1 MTLSKILGEKAAK
14 YGVKCCTISLR
25 LDVWARNVTGVLPC
39 FSEHNTAHVRWSAEE
54 RAAKVIVAILGNL
67 LCQMLTLLSLFAYG
81 LVFGIEPMHNTQ
93 VITRWVS
100 WTYRSYGHSECL
112 GLQLCYHWLVWLPC
126 YLWISGY
133 PPLLCYLWIPCD
145 WRLLPIST
153 KSQPGTACT
162 LSPGYLFNRRLCLE
176 FKYSLKNRA
185 AFHQKDSVQQN
196 TQQPKFL
203 HKSTKKQMLREA
215 TKNFLG
221 IFPT

>member
-39 FSEHNTAHVRWSAEE
+39 LSERNTAHVRWSAEE
-54 RAAKVIVAILGNL
+54 RAAQVIVAILGNL

-100 WTYRSYGHSECL
+100 WTYKSYGDFECL

-133 PPLLCYLWIPCD
+133 PPLLCYLWIPVIGSCCPLVLRASLAPHHFT
-145 WRLLPIST
+145 WISFKQETLPWVQIFIEKFCSIS
-153 KSQPGTACT
+153 PERFFTAKHIKAKI
-162 LSPGYLFNRRLCLE
+162 FCL
-176 FKYSLKNRA
+176 N
-185 AFHQKDSVQQN
+185 
-196 TQQPKFL
+196 
-203 HKSTKKQMLREA
+203 
-215 TKNFLG
+215 
-221 IFPT
+221 

>member
-1 MTLSKILGEKAAK
+1 M
-14 YGVKCCTISLR
+14 VC
-25 LDVWARNVTGVLPC
+25 
-39 FSEHNTAHVRWSAEE
+39 EE
-54 RAAKVIVAILGNL
+54 RAAQVIVAILGNL

-81 LVFGIEPMHNTQ
+81 LVFGIERMHNTQ

-162 LSPGYLFNRRLCLE
+162 LSPGHFFNRRLCLE
-176 FKYSLKNRA
+176 FKYSLKNCA
-185 AFHQKDSVQQN
+185 AFHQKDSVQQK

-203 HKSTKKQMLREA
+203 HKLTKKQMLREA
-215 TKNFLG
+215 TKKNLG
-221 IFPT
+221 IFPA